1 MRAIYISAAV
11 GELQQSQI
19 ALLYKNNGIK
29 YWLSIQLKHVFMLL
43 S

>member
-19 ALLYKNNGIK
+19 ALLYNNNDIK
-29 YWLSIQLKHVFMLL
+29 Y
-43 S
+43 